1 MKGPWSGGPARRV
14 QAGCDAPPSA
24 SRGPGRG
31 LAVSEVL
38 GFARRRHPHPTPLNS
53 LRDTF
58 CAHVSEARGAEGGA
72 GVGKVLRAP
81 RVEASCSCGPLLARQ
96 GCAPVTPTRA
106 RRGDLLSSPPRGGG
120 DEGVAGED
128 ACAPHVWRPPA
139 LGRPGLPAPAGLPSG
154 SGRACGGLAPPL
166 VSRRGGRGGDAGGL
180 LRPRFKFFG
189 VTSGASSVLGPEL
202 GGVGGEHLIPT
213 GNHFF
218 PADCLASRNKGPR
231 VPNVCLFLRQ
241 VRNLIFRCV
250 FKLALNLK
258 NFFFPLKIPCE
269 PNQMS
274 LGQIL
279 TERSIC
285 YTWCR
290 R

>member
-1 MKGPWSGGPARRV
+1 MTHRPAPPAG
-14 QAGCDAPPSA
+14 QAGNSLFRRCSVSLAAGTPTPPPLTACATPSA
-24 SRGPGRG
+24 PTCLKPGERREGPG
-31 LAVSEVL
+31 LEKCSE
-38 GFARRRHPHPTPLNS
+38 HPESKRSH
-53 LRDTF
+53 
-58 CAHVSEARGAEGGA
+58 AAA
-72 GVGKVLRAP
+72 
-81 RVEASCSCGPLLARQ
+81 ASCSCGPLLARQ
-96 GCAPVTPTRA
+96 GCASVTPTRA

-154 SGRACGGLAPPL
+154 SGRTCGGLAPPL

-258 NFFFPLKIPCE
+258 KNFFFPSKYHVSQTKCLWAK
-269 PNQMS
+269 
-274 LGQIL
+274 
-279 TERSIC
+279 
-285 YTWCR
+285 Y
-290 R
+290 